1 MSGVIVISVCAH
13 RLFSLNIGANQRREP
28 YDKTSRAVVNGLK
41 CTAIPGQP
49 FSGGAADQ
57 RRCSIRTR
65 HRQALS
71 LVIHFISPYKKAV
84 AGALVALVI
93 TAGITLGLG
102 QGLRI
107 LVDQGLATESPAML
121 TRAVGLF
128 FVLVIG
134 LAFGS
139 FARFYLV
146 SWIGERVVADIRKQ
160 VFNHLIDLHPGF
172 FDQNRALEIQSRFT
186 ADTTILQSVIG
197 STVSIALRNALML
210 VGGLILL
217 FVTNAKLAGIILLG
231 FPLVIAP
238 ILFFGRKVR
247 HLSRLSQDRIADV
260 GSYVGENLTQIKTV
274 QAFNHQPHDRRFFAE
289 VSEKAFEIARQRIQQ
304 RAWLTTLAISL
315 VMGAVG
321 IVIWIGG
328 LDVIHGRI
336 SPGELAAFVFYS
348 LLVGVAAGAISEV
361 IGELQRAAGSAARLF
376 ELLQTPS
383 AFRRRPGADHTP
395 SDADAVP
402 DMEPVNSAIRIHQ
415 LTFHYPGRPEH
426 PALSNLSLSIRAGET
441 LALVGPSGAGKSTL
455 FDLLLHFYEPDSGQI
470 FINGLDTAHMSLP
483 VLRQHFALV
492 PQNPALFHGTVA
504 DNIRY
509 AKPGAT
515 QAQVEQAAII
525 AYAHDFIERLPEGY
539 NTRLGDAGQGL
550 SGGQK
555 QRLAIARA
563 LLADAP
569 VLLLDEATSA
579 LDAESEHLI
588 QQAMPALTEGRTTL
602 VIAHR
607 LATVRDAD
615 RIAVLEEGRLLAVGS
630 HDQLMEQ
637 NELYQRLARLQFRE
651 ALT

>member
-1 MSGVIVISVCAH
+1 M
-13 RLFSLNIGANQRREP
+13 
-28 YDKTSRAVVNGLK
+28 
-41 CTAIPGQP
+41 
-49 FSGGAADQ
+49 
-57 RRCSIRTR
+57 
-65 HRQALS
+65 AL
-71 LVIHFISPYKKAV
+71 IF
-84 AGALVALVI
+84 

-107 LVDQGLATESPAML
+107 LVDQGLATESPENLA
-121 TRAVGLF
+121 RAIGLF
-128 FVLVIG
+128 FILVLG

-146 SWIGERVVADIRKQ
+146 SWIGERVVADIRKK

-172 FDQNRALEIQSRFT
+172 FEQNRALEIQSRFT
-186 ADTTILQSVIG
+186 ADTTVLQSVIG

-210 VGGLILL
+210 VGGLLLL
-217 FVTNAKLAGIILLG
+217 FITNAKLASIILLG

-238 ILFFGRKVR
+238 ILFYGRRVR
-247 HLSRLSQDRIADV
+247 ALSRLSQDRVADV

-274 QAFNHQPHDRRFFAE
+274 QAFNHQPHDRKYFSE
-289 VSEKAFEIARQRIQQ
+289 VSERAFEIARQRIRQ

-376 ELLQTPS
+376 ELLLTEP
-383 AFRRRPGADHTP
+383 AFERKASTLTLPEHVQGA
-395 SDADAVP
+395 
-402 DMEPVNSAIRIHQ
+402 MRIER
-415 LTFHYPGRPEH
+415 LSFSYPGRLEQ
-426 PALSNLSLSIRAGET
+426 PALTDLSLEIRAGET

-455 FDLLLHFYEPDSGQI
+455 FDLLLHFYQPTEGRILLDGV
-470 FINGLDTAHMSLP
+470 DTADLSLDA
-483 VLRQHFALV
+483 LRRCFSLV

-509 AKPGAT
+509 ARPDAS
-515 QAQVEQAAII
+515 QQDVEQAAKV
-525 AYAHDFIERLPEGY
+525 AHAHDFIQSLPKGY
-539 NTRLGDAGQGL
+539 GTLLGDAGLGL

-579 LDAESEHLI
+579 LDAESENLI
-588 QQAMPALTEGRTTL
+588 QQAMPALTAGRTTL

-615 RIAVLEEGRLLAVGS
+615 RIAVMDQGRLLAVGT
-630 HDQLMEQ
+630 HDELMRH
-637 NELYQRLARLQFRE
+637 NALYQRLAKLQFRDN
-651 ALT
+651 AA

>member
-1 MSGVIVISVCAH
+1 MTISPNH
-13 RLFSLNIGANQRREP
+13 RKA
-28 YDKTSRAVVNGLK
+28 LK
-41 CTAIPGQP
+41 
-49 FSGGAADQ
+49 
-57 RRCSIRTR
+57 
-65 HRQALS
+65 
-71 LVIHFISPYKKAV
+71 LVIEFISPYRRAV

-107 LVDQGLATESPAML
+107 LVDQGLATQSPENLAK
-121 TRAVGLF
+121 AIGLF
-128 FVLVIG
+128 FILVLG

-146 SWIGERVVADIRKQ
+146 SWIGERVVADIRKR
-160 VFNHLIDLHPGF
+160 VFNHLIDLTPSF
-172 FDQNRALEIQSRFT
+172 FEQNRALEIQSRFT
-186 ADTTILQSVIG
+186 ADTTVLQSVIG
-197 STVSIALRNALML
+197 STVSIALRNTLML
-210 VGGLILL
+210 IGGLILL
-217 FVTNAKLAGIILLG
+217 FVTNAKLASIILLG

-238 ILFFGRKVR
+238 ILFYGRRVR
-247 HLSRLSQDRIADV
+247 ALSRLSQDRVADV
-260 GSYVGENLTQIKTV
+260 GSYVGENLSQIKTV
-274 QAFNHQPHDRRFFAE
+274 QAFNHQPHDRRYFAE
-289 VSEKAFEIARQRIQQ
+289 VSEKAFDIARQRIRQ

-376 ELLQTPS
+376 ELLQTEPE
-383 AFRRRPGADHTP
+383 RRPETGTARLPDTVTGAITLDNL
-395 SDADAVP
+395 SF
-402 DMEPVNSAIRIHQ
+402 S
-415 LTFHYPGRPEH
+415 YSGRTER
-426 PALSNLSLSIRAGET
+426 PALAEVSMEIQPGET

-455 FDLLLHFYEPDSGQI
+455 FDLLLGFYPLQAGSIRLDDI
-470 FINGLDTAHMSLP
+470 DTAKVPLSD
-483 VLRQHFALV
+483 LRRCFALV

-504 DNIRY
+504 DNLRY
-509 AKPGAT
+509 ARPEAN
-515 QAQVEQAAII
+515 QAEIEQAARI
-525 AYAHDFIERLPEGY
+525 AHAHEFIQTLPQGY
-539 NTRLGDAGQGL
+539 DTPLGDAGQGL

-569 VLLLDEATSA
+569 ILLLDEATSA

-615 RIAVLEEGRLLAVGS
+615 RIAVFDEGRLLAVGS
-630 HDQLMEQ
+630 HDQLISD
-637 NELYQRLARLQFRE
+637 NALYRRLASLQFRDTGSQTE
-651 ALT
+651 H

>member
-1 MSGVIVISVCAH
+1 M
-13 RLFSLNIGANQRREP
+13 
-28 YDKTSRAVVNGLK
+28 
-41 CTAIPGQP
+41 
-49 FSGGAADQ
+49 
-57 RRCSIRTR
+57 
-65 HRQALS
+65 
-71 LVIHFISPYKKAV
+71 
-84 AGALVALVI
+84 ALVI

-107 LVDQGLATESPAML
+107 LVDQGLATQSPENLA
-121 TRAVGLF
+121 RAVGLF
-128 FVLVIG
+128 FILVLG

-139 FARFYLV
+139 FSRFYLV

-172 FDQNRALEIQSRFT
+172 FEQNRALEIQSRFT
-186 ADTTILQSVIG
+186 ADTTVLQSVIG

-217 FVTNAKLAGIILLG
+217 FITNAKLAGIILLG

-238 ILFFGRKVR
+238 ILFFGRRVR
-247 HLSRLSQDRIADV
+247 QLSRLSQDRVADV

-274 QAFNHQPHDRRFFAE
+274 QAFNHQPYDRRFFSD
-289 VSEKAFEIARQRIQQ
+289 VSERAFEIARARIKQ

-336 SPGELAAFVFYS
+336 TPGELAAFLFYS

-376 ELLQTPS
+376 ELLQTKA
-383 AFRRRPGADHTP
+383 AFERPTEQADEFPGVVTGEITINGLNF
-395 SDADAVP
+395 S
-402 DMEPVNSAIRIHQ
+402 
-415 LTFHYPGRPEH
+415 YPGRSEH
-426 PALSNLSLSIRAGET
+426 P
-441 LALVGPSGAGKSTL
+441 ALVGPSGAGKSTL
-455 FDLLLHFYEPDSGQI
+455 FDVLLHFYQPDSGTI
-470 FINGLDTAHMSLP
+470 HIDGTDSTTVSLEA
-483 VLRQHFALV
+483 LRACFSLV

-509 AKPGAT
+509 ARPNASLRD
-515 QAQVEQAAII
+515 VEKAARI
-525 AYAHDFIERLPEGY
+525 AHAHEFIETLPDGY
-539 NTRLGDAGQGL
+539 NTQLGDGGLGL

-569 VLLLDEATSA
+569 ILLLDEATSA
-579 LDAESEHLI
+579 LDAESESLI
-588 QQAMPALTEGRTTL
+588 QQAMPSLTSGRTTL

-607 LATVRDAD
+607 LATVRNAD
-615 RIAVLEEGRLLAVGS
+615 RIAVLDQGRLLAVGS
-630 HDQLMEQ
+630 HEELIKH
-637 NELYQRLARLQFRE
+637 NELYRRLADLQFRE
-651 ALT
+651 QPA

>member
-1 MSGVIVISVCAH
+1 MRVA
-13 RLFSLNIGANQRREP
+13 EP
-28 YDKTSRAVVNGLK
+28 SRGSE
-41 CTAIPGQP
+41 CTAKPGRFLRHP
-49 FSGGAADQ
+49 FTRPG
-57 RRCSIRTR
+57 RVVIKHR
-65 HRQALS
+65 HRQALQ
-71 LVIHFISPYKKAV
+71 LVYEFLQPYRKTV

-93 TAGITLGLG
+93 TAGITLALG

-107 LVDQGLATESPAML
+107 LVDQGLATQSASML
-121 TRAVGLF
+121 AQAVGLF
-128 FVLVIG
+128 FVLVLG
-134 LAFGS
+134 LAVGS

-146 SWIGERVVADIRKQ
+146 SWLGERVVADIRKR

-172 FDQNRALEIQSRFT
+172 FEQNRALEIQSRFT
-186 ADTTILQSVIG
+186 ADTTVLQSVIG

-210 VGGLILL
+210 VGGLVLL

-238 ILFFGRKVR
+238 ILIFGRRVR
-247 HLSRLSQDRIADV
+247 QLSRLSQDRVADV

-289 VSEKAFEIARQRIQQ
+289 VSERAFSIARDRIRQ
-304 RAWLTTLAISL
+304 RAWLTTLAIGL

-328 LDVIHGRI
+328 LDVIEGRT

-348 LLVGVAAGAISEV
+348 LLVGLAAGALSEV

-376 ELLQTPS
+376 ELLQTEP
-383 AFRRRPGADHTP
+383 AFVRLDSGQGGSTLP
-395 SDADAVP
+395 
-402 DMEPVNSAIRIHQ
+402 EPVAGAIEIQ
-415 LTFHYPGRPEH
+415 DLSFHYPGRADE
-426 PALSNLSLSIRAGET
+426 PALAGLSLAIRPGET

-455 FDLLLHFYEPDSGQI
+455 FDLLLHFYAPEQGRILLDGV
-470 FINGLDTAHMSLP
+470 DTATLALAE
-483 VLRQHFALV
+483 LRRCFALV
-492 PQNPALFHGTVA
+492 PQNPALFHGTVS

-509 AKPGAT
+509 ARPDASE
-515 QAQVEQAAII
+515 AEVLEAARV
-525 AYAHDFIERLPEGY
+525 AHADDFIHSLPEGY
-539 NTRLGDAGQGL
+539 DTRLGDAGLGL

-563 LLADAP
+563 LLAKAP
-569 VLLLDEATSA
+569 ILLLDEATSA

-588 QQAMPALTEGRTTL
+588 QAAMPALTRGRTTL

-615 RIAVLEEGRLLAVGS
+615 RIAVLDRGRLLAVGS
-630 HDQLMEQ
+630 HDELMRG
-637 NELYQRLARLQFRE
+637 NDLYRRLAKLQFRE
-651 ALT
+651 ASA

>member
-1 MSGVIVISVCAH
+1 MH
-13 RLFSLNIGANQRREP
+13 RDFRRH
-28 YDKTSRAVVNGLK
+28 TIN
-41 CTAIPGQP
+41 
-49 FSGGAADQ
+49 
-57 RRCSIRTR
+57 TR
-65 HRQALS
+65 QRQALK
-71 LVIHFISPYKKAV
+71 LVIGFIRPYRKAV

-102 QGLRI
+102 QGLKI
-107 LVDQGLATESPAML
+107 LIDQGLATQSPANL
-121 TRAVGLF
+121 ARAVGLF
-128 FVLVIG
+128 FILVLG

-172 FDQNRALEIQSRFT
+172 FEQNRALEIQSRFT
-186 ADTTILQSVIG
+186 ADTTVLQSVIG

-210 VGGLILL
+210 VGGLLLL
-217 FVTNAKLAGIILLG
+217 FITNPKLAGIILLG
-231 FPLVIAP
+231 FPLVIVP
-238 ILFFGRKVR
+238 ILFFGRRVR
-247 HLSRLSQDRIADV
+247 QLSRLSQDRVADV

-274 QAFNHQPHDRRFFAE
+274 QAFNHQPHDRRFFSD
-289 VSEKAFEIARQRIQQ
+289 VSERAFDIARERIKQ
-304 RAWLTTLAISL
+304 RAWLTTLAITL
-315 VMGAVG
+315 VMGAIG

-336 SPGELAAFVFYS
+336 TPGELAAFLFYS

-376 ELLQTPS
+376 ELLQTEPAFNRATEGASGFPS
-383 AFRRRPGADHTP
+383 AIAGD
-395 SDADAVP
+395 
-402 DMEPVNSAIRIHQ
+402 IRIQ
-415 LTFHYPGRPEH
+415 GLTFHYPGRSEYA
-426 PALSNLSLSIRAGET
+426 ALADVCLHVRAGET

-455 FDLLLHFYEPDSGQI
+455 FDLLLHFYQPDSGTVYI
-470 FINGLDTAHMSLP
+470 DGTDSATVSLEA
-483 VLRQHFALV
+483 LRSCFSLV

-509 AKPGAT
+509 ARPSASQT
-515 QAQVEQAAII
+515 DVEQAARI
-525 AYAHDFIERLPEGY
+525 AHAHEFIEKLPEGY
-539 NTRLGDAGQGL
+539 LTRLGDAGLGL

-569 VLLLDEATSA
+569 ILLLDEATSA
-579 LDAESEHLI
+579 LDAESESLV
-588 QQAMPALTEGRTTL
+588 QQAMPALTSGRTTL

-615 RIAVLEEGRLLAVGS
+615 RIAVLDQGRLLAVGS
-630 HDQLMEQ
+630 HDELIQT
-637 NELYQRLARLQFRE
+637 NPLYQRLAALQFRE
-651 ALT
+651 PPA

>member
-1 MSGVIVISVCAH
+1 M
-13 RLFSLNIGANQRREP
+13 
-28 YDKTSRAVVNGLK
+28 K
-41 CTAIPGQP
+41 
-49 FSGGAADQ
+49 
-57 RRCSIRTR
+57 
-65 HRQALS
+65 
-71 LVIHFISPYKKAV
+71 LVIGFIIPYRKAV

-107 LVDQGLATESPAML
+107 LVDQGLATQSPENLA
-121 TRAVGLF
+121 RAVGLF
-128 FVLVIG
+128 FILVLG

-172 FDQNRALEIQSRFT
+172 FEQNRALEIQSRFT
-186 ADTTILQSVIG
+186 ADTTVLQSVIG

-210 VGGLILL
+210 IGGLALL
-217 FVTNAKLAGIILLG
+217 FITNAKLAGIILLG

-238 ILFFGRKVR
+238 ILFFGRRVR
-247 HLSRLSQDRIADV
+247 QLSRLSQDRVADV

-274 QAFNHQPHDRRFFAE
+274 QAFNHQPHDRRFFSE
-289 VSEKAFEIARQRIQQ
+289 VSERAFEIARARITQ

-336 SPGELAAFVFYS
+336 SPGELAAFLFYS

-376 ELLQTPS
+376 ELLQTKP
-383 AFRRRPGADHTP
+383 AFDRPAEQGNEFPGEITGEITIDGLNF
-395 SDADAVP
+395 S
-402 DMEPVNSAIRIHQ
+402 
-415 LTFHYPGRPEH
+415 YPGRSEH
-426 PALSNLSLSIRAGET
+426 PALSDISLQVRAGET

-455 FDLLLHFYEPDSGQI
+455 FDLLLHFYQPDSGTI
-470 FINGLDTAHMSLP
+470 HIDGTDSATVSLEA
-483 VLRQHFALV
+483 LRGCFALV
-492 PQNPALFHGTVA
+492 PQNPALFHGTVI

-509 AKPGAT
+509 ARPGAS
-515 QAQVEQAAII
+515 QGDVEKAARI
-525 AYAHDFIERLPEGY
+525 AHAHEFIEKLPEGY
-539 NTRLGDAGQGL
+539 HSQLGDAGLGL

-569 VLLLDEATSA
+569 ILLLDEATSA
-579 LDAESEHLI
+579 LDAESESLI
-588 QQAMPALTEGRTTL
+588 QQTMPALTSGRTTL

-607 LATVRDAD
+607 LATVRNAD
-615 RIAVLEEGRLLAVGS
+615 RIAVLDQGRLLAVGT
-630 HDQLMEQ
+630 HDELMQE
-637 NELYQRLARLQFRE
+637 NELYRRLADLQFRE
-651 ALT
+651 QSV

>member
-1 MSGVIVISVCAH
+1 MTISPNH
-13 RLFSLNIGANQRREP
+13 R
-28 YDKTSRAVVNGLK
+28 K
-41 CTAIPGQP
+41 
-49 FSGGAADQ
+49 
-57 RRCSIRTR
+57 
-65 HRQALS
+65 ALR
-71 LVIHFISPYKKAV
+71 LVIEFISPYRRAV
-84 AGALVALVI
+84 VGALVALVI

-107 LVDQGLATESPAML
+107 LVDQGLATQSPENLAK
-121 TRAVGLF
+121 AIGLF
-128 FVLVIG
+128 FVLVLG

-146 SWIGERVVADIRKQ
+146 SWIGERVVADIRKR
-160 VFNHLIDLHPGF
+160 VFNHLIDLTPSF
-172 FDQNRALEIQSRFT
+172 FEQNRALEIQSRFT
-186 ADTTILQSVIG
+186 ADTTVLQSVIG
-197 STVSIALRNALML
+197 STVSIALRNTLML
-210 VGGLILL
+210 IGGLILL
-217 FVTNAKLAGIILLG
+217 FVTNAKLASIILLG

-238 ILFFGRKVR
+238 ILFYGRRVR
-247 HLSRLSQDRIADV
+247 ALSRLSQDRVADV
-260 GSYVGENLTQIKTV
+260 GSYVGENLSQIKTV
-274 QAFNHQPHDRRFFAE
+274 QAFNHQPHDRRYFAE
-289 VSEKAFEIARQRIQQ
+289 VSEKAFDIARQRIRQ

-376 ELLQTPS
+376 ELLQTEPE
-383 AFRRRPGADHTP
+383 RRPETGTARLPGTVTGAITLDNL
-395 SDADAVP
+395 SF
-402 DMEPVNSAIRIHQ
+402 S
-415 LTFHYPGRPEH
+415 YSGRTER
-426 PALSNLSLSIRAGET
+426 PALAGVSLEIQPGET

-455 FDLLLHFYEPDSGQI
+455 FDLLLGFYPLQAGSIRLDGI
-470 FINGLDTAHMSLP
+470 DTAMVPLAD
-483 VLRQHFALV
+483 LRRCFALV

-504 DNIRY
+504 DNLRY
-509 AKPGAT
+509 ARPEAN
-515 QAQVEQAAII
+515 QAEIEQAARI
-525 AYAHDFIERLPEGY
+525 AHAHEFIQALPQGY
-539 NTRLGDAGQGL
+539 DTPLGDAGQGL

-569 VLLLDEATSA
+569 ILLLDEATSA

-615 RIAVLEEGRLLAVGS
+615 RIAVFDEGRLLAVGS
-630 HDQLMEQ
+630 HDQLIRD
-637 NELYQRLARLQFRE
+637 NALYRRLASLQFRDTGSQTE
-651 ALT
+651 H

>member
-1 MSGVIVISVCAH
+1 MS
-13 RLFSLNIGANQRREP
+13 P
-28 YDKTSRAVVNGLK
+28 YRRAV
-41 CTAIPGQP
+41 T
-49 FSGGAADQ
+49 
-57 RRCSIRTR
+57 
-65 HRQALS
+65 
-71 LVIHFISPYKKAV
+71 
-84 AGALVALVI
+84 GALVALVI

-107 LVDQGLATESPAML
+107 LVDQGLATESPENLA
-121 TRAVGLF
+121 RAIGLF
-128 FVLVIG
+128 FVLVLG

-146 SWIGERVVADIRKQ
+146 SWIGERVVADIRKK

-172 FDQNRALEIQSRFT
+172 FEQNRALEIQSRFT
-186 ADTTILQSVIG
+186 ADTTVLQSVIG

-210 VGGLILL
+210 VGGLLLL
-217 FVTNAKLAGIILLG
+217 FITNAKLASIILLG

-238 ILFFGRKVR
+238 ILFFGRRVR
-247 HLSRLSQDRIADV
+247 ALSRLSQDRVADV

-274 QAFNHQPHDRRFFAE
+274 QAFNHQPHDRRYFAE
-289 VSEKAFEIARQRIQQ
+289 VSERAFEIARQRIRQ

-376 ELLQTPS
+376 ELLQTESEFVREGEREKAVGNLPAVVRGELRLDQVFFS
-383 AFRRRPGADHTP
+383 YHGRQDRP
-395 SDADAVP
+395 
-402 DMEPVNSAIRIHQ
+402 AIAG
-415 LTFHYPGRPEH
+415 LT
-426 PALSNLSLSIRAGET
+426 LDIRAGET

-455 FDLLLHFYEPDSGQI
+455 FDLLLHFYQPDSGRI
-470 FINGLDTAHMSLP
+470 LIDGVDTATLSLES
-483 VLRQHFALV
+483 LRRCFALV
-492 PQNPALFHGTVA
+492 PQTPALFHGTVA

-509 AKPGAT
+509 ARPEASQ
-515 QAQVEQAAII
+515 QAVEQAAKV
-525 AYAHDFIERLPEGY
+525 AHAHEFILALPQGY
-539 NTRLGDAGQGL
+539 DTRLGDAGQGL
-550 SGGQK
+550 SGGQR

-569 VLLLDEATSA
+569 ILLLDEATSA
-579 LDAESEHLI
+579 LDAESENLI

-615 RIAVLEEGRLLAVGS
+615 RIAVMDGGQLLAVGS
-630 HDQLMEQ
+630 HEQLMRE
-637 NELYQRLARLQFRE
+637 NSLYRRLANLQFRE
-651 ALT
+651 NTD